1 MAPAPPPAPL
11 PPSAGGRRRWQNRLS
26 PTVARDR
33 CYTRSF
39 RSAGLRPASVSLP
52 DGAVVHFWLPPPA
65 ADPARPLHPVLL
77 LHGFGAQATW
87 QWAPF
92 LRPLLAAGLA
102 PYVPDLVFFGASASP
117 AADRSPTYQA
127 ACVSSAMAALPG
139 APQRYA
145 VVGVSY
151 GGFVAY
157 HLAHAF
163 PAAVER
169 LVLVAT
175 GVCLEEADLAS
186 GLFAVEDIAE
196 AASLL
201 LPQRPEDLRRLVGLT
216 FCRPPRFMPS
226 CFIRDYIRVMCTEN
240 VKEKTELLYA
250 LINGRKLSDLPKIN
264 QQTLIIWGEQ
274 DRVFPLELG
283 LRLKRHLGDTSELA
297 IVKNAGHAI
306 NREKPA
312 ELCRLI
318 KNYIFEPSV
327 KYRDDRKGSWKSA
340 IKRFAGSS
348 LRKVDSSRPLL

>member
-1 MAPAPPPAPL
+1 MPAQP
-11 PPSAGGRRRWQNRLS
+11 PPSAAFPRRRWQNRFS
-26 PTVARDR
+26 PTLVRDR
-33 CYTRSF
+33 CYTRCF
-39 RSAGLRPASVSLP
+39 HSAGLRRAAVPLQ
-52 DGAVVHFWLPPPA
+52 DGAVVHLWHPPA
-65 ADPARPLHPVLL
+65 ATTGAIPLHPVLL
-77 LHGFGAQATW
+77 LHGFGASATW

-92 LRPLLAAGLA
+92 LAPLLAAGLA
-102 PYVPDLVFFGASASP
+102 PYVPDLIFFGASSSP
-117 AADRSPTYQA
+117 AADRSPAYQA
-127 ACVSSAMAALPG
+127 ACIAAAMSALPS

-169 LVLVAT
+169 LVLVAA
-175 GVCLEEADLAS
+175 GVCLEDADLAA

-226 CFIRDYIRVMCTEN
+226 CFIRDYIRVMCTDN

-250 LINGRKLSDLPKIN
+250 LINGRKLSDLPKIS
-264 QQTLIIWGEQ
+264 QQTLIIWGEH

-283 LRLKRHLGDTSELA
+283 LRLKRHLGDTSELV

-306 NREKPA
+306 NREKPS

-318 KNYIFEPSV
+318 RNYIVDPSV
-327 KYRDDRKGSWKSA
+327 KYRDDC
-340 IKRFAGSS
+340 
-348 LRKVDSSRPLL
+348 KVHNYIIIIAFVLN

>member
-1 MAPAPPPAPL
+1 MPAPPP
-11 PPSAGGRRRWQNRLS
+11 PPPASLTPAGGGRQWWKHRLS

-39 RSAGLRPASVSLP
+39 RSAGLRPAAIPLP
-52 DGAVVHFWLPPPA
+52 DGAVVHLWLPPPA

-102 PYVPDLVFFGASASP
+102 PYVPDLVFFGASSSA
-117 AADRSPTYQA
+117 AADRSPVYQA
-127 ACVSSAMAALPG
+127 ACVAAAMAALPG

-169 LVLVAT
+169 LVLVAA
-175 GVCLEEADLAS
+175 GVCLEEADLAA

-226 CFIRDYIRVMCTEN
+226 CFIRDYIRVGKC
-240 VKEKTELLYA
+240 
-250 LINGRKLSDLPKIN
+250 RDLPTN
-264 QQTLIIWGEQ
+264 FTCN
-274 DRVFPLELG
+274 F
-283 LRLKRHLGDTSELA
+283 LA
-297 IVKNAGHAI
+297 EMFRG
-306 NREKPA
+306 
-312 ELCRLI
+312 
-318 KNYIFEPSV
+318 
-327 KYRDDRKGSWKSA
+327 
-340 IKRFAGSS
+340 
-348 LRKVDSSRPLL
+348 

>member
-1 MAPAPPPAPL
+1 MLRCSRWSIDPVHPHARARRPPDLSPPASKMPPPPASLTP
-11 PPSAGGRRRWQNRLS
+11 AGGGRRRWKHRLS

-39 RSAGLRPASVSLP
+39 RSAGLRPAAIPLP
-52 DGAVVHFWLPPPA
+52 DGAVVHLWLPPPA
-65 ADPARPLHPVLL
+65 ADPARSLHPVLL

-92 LRPLLAAGLA
+92 LGPLLAAGLA
-102 PYVPDLVFFGASASP
+102 PYVPDLVFFGASSSP
-117 AADRSPTYQA
+117 AADRSPVYQA
-127 ACVSSAMAALPG
+127 ACVAAAMAALPG

-169 LVLVAT
+169 LVLVAA
-175 GVCLEEADLAS
+175 GVCLEEADLAA

-226 CFIRDYIRVMCTEN
+226 CFMRDYIRVGKC
-240 VKEKTELLYA
+240 
-250 LINGRKLSDLPKIN
+250 RDLPTN
-264 QQTLIIWGEQ
+264 
-274 DRVFPLELG
+274 F
-283 LRLKRHLGDTSELA
+283 TSNFLA
-297 IVKNAGHAI
+297 EMFRG
-306 NREKPA
+306 
-312 ELCRLI
+312 
-318 KNYIFEPSV
+318 
-327 KYRDDRKGSWKSA
+327 
-340 IKRFAGSS
+340 
-348 LRKVDSSRPLL
+348 